1 MLRTSQ
7 ELDSNTDLQGYSVQ
21 SVRQSIETDPIANR
35 PNRQIEA
42 AWRSF
47 SKVKDIPEQE
57 QSRIYRDW
65 IGMLG
70 PSYSYLYTGTNI
82 F

>member
-7 ELDSNTDLQGYSVQ
+7 ELDSNTDLQGYSVKA
-21 SVRQSIETDPIANR
+21 VKPSIETDAIANR

-42 AWRSF
+42 AWR
-47 SKVKDIPEQE
+47 DIPEQE

-65 IGMLG
+65 IGMLV
-70 PSYSYLYTGTNI
+70 PSYNSLYTGTNI